1 MKDKFLCIDFQIN
14 ELFLKKVSKYKT
26 MAKEST
32 VSRENQKNID
42 TKIRRMLNG
51 LEK

>member
-14 ELFLKKVSKYKT
+14 ELFFKKVSKYKT